1 MNISWLILQHED
13 KIPLVKT
20 MKKVFSLMLLLATLM
35 VFLPACSDDKDEPDD
50 IKSQIIGTWNAT
62 SVKFSDTDWVDI
74 SNYPSMALSITFNKD
89 DSYYGRGALGNGG
102 GTYTVSGKTI
112 KTYIDGE
119 LYGTYYVKSLSG
131 KNAELSL
138 TMGSS
143 SMEIRAVK
151 R

>member
-1 MNISWLILQHED
+1 
-13 KIPLVKT
+13 
-20 MKKVFSLMLLLATLM
+20 MLLFATIL
-35 VFLPACSDDKDEPDD
+35 VFLPACSDDKDEPED
-50 IKSQIIGTWNAT
+50 IKSQIIGTWDAT

-74 SNYPSMALSITFNKD
+74 TNYPSMALSITFNQD
-89 DSYYGRGALGNGG
+89 GSYYGRGALGNGG

-112 KTYIDGE
+112 KTYIDDE
-119 LYGTYYVKSLSG
+119 LYGTYYVKSLTD

>member
-1 MNISWLILQHED
+1 
-13 KIPLVKT
+13 
-20 MKKVFSLMLLLATLM
+20 MKKLFPLMLLLATLM

-50 IKSQIIGTWNAT
+50 IKSHIIGTWDAT
-62 SVKFSDTDWVDI
+62 SVKFSDTDWIDI
-74 SNYPSMALSITFNKD
+74 SNYPSMSLSITFNKD
-89 DSYYGRGALGNGG
+89 GSYYGSGALGNGS

-112 KTYIDGE
+112 KTYIDDE
-119 LYGTYYVKSLSG
+119 LYGSYYVKSLNG

-143 SMEIRAVK
+143 SIEFRAIK

>member
-1 MNISWLILQHED
+1 
-13 KIPLVKT
+13 
-20 MKKVFSLMLLLATLM
+20 MKKVFSLMLLLTTLM

-50 IKSQIIGTWNAT
+50 IKTQIIGTWDAT

-74 SNYPSMALSITFNKD
+74 SNYPSMALSIAFNKD
-89 DSYYGRGALGNGG
+89 GSYYGRGALGNGG

>member
-1 MNISWLILQHED
+1 
-13 KIPLVKT
+13 
-20 MKKVFSLMLLLATLM
+20 MLLLATLM
-35 VFLPACSDDKDEPDD
+35 VSFTACSDDKDEPDD
-50 IKSQIIGTWNAT
+50 IKSKIIGTWDAT
-62 SVKFSDTDWVDI
+62 SVKFSDSEWIDI
-74 SNYPSMALSITFNKD
+74 SNRPNMSLSITFHSD
-89 DSYYGRGALGNGG
+89 GSYYGRGALGNGR

-119 LYGTYYVKSLSG
+119 LYGTYYVKSLGG

>member
-1 MNISWLILQHED
+1 
-13 KIPLVKT
+13 
-20 MKKVFSLMLLLATLM
+20 MLLLATLM

-50 IKSQIIGTWNAT
+50 IKAQIIGTWDAT

-89 DSYYGRGALGNGG
+89 GSYYGSGALGNGG

-138 TMGSS
+138 TMGTS

>member
-1 MNISWLILQHED
+1 
-13 KIPLVKT
+13 
-20 MKKVFSLMLLLATLM
+20 MLLLATLL
-35 VFLPACSDDKDEPDD
+35 VSFTACSDDKNEPDD
-50 IKSQIIGTWNAT
+50 IKSQIIGTWDAT
-62 SVKFSDTDWVDI
+62 SVKFSDSDWIDI
-74 SNYPSMALSITFNKD
+74 TNLPSMSLSITFNSD
-89 DSYYGRGALGNGG
+89 GSYYGRGALGNGR

-112 KTYIDGE
+112 KTYVDGE
-119 LYGTYYVKSLSG
+119 LYGTYYVKSLDG

>member
-1 MNISWLILQHED
+1 
-13 KIPLVKT
+13 

-50 IKSQIIGTWNAT
+50 IKSQIIGTWDAT

-89 DSYYGRGALGNGG
+89 GSYYGRGALGNGG
-102 GTYTVSGKTI
+102 GTYTVSAKTI